1 MMTDLLRAEII
12 EKVAE
17 INPEVFIVE
26 LALRSGKQNSLILR
40 VDTDKGIN
48 MQECSSL
55 SRQLGAWL
63 EAQETFDFS
72 YHLEVSSPGVG
83 TPLVMHR
90 QYVQNIG
97 RNLRV
102 MRQDG
107 QQEEGTLEA
116 VDEEGIVLAP
126 VKIKKG
132 KKKPKAP
139 EAVGKEEP
147 AIRKIRFEEIKE
159 AKVIITI

>member
-1 MMTDLLRAEII
+1 MITDTLRAEII

-26 LALRSGKQNSLILR
+26 LALRRGKQNSLVLR
-40 VDTDKGIN
+40 VDTDKGID
-48 MQECSSL
+48 MQACSSL

-63 EAQETFDFS
+63 ETHEAFDFS

-83 TPLVMHR
+83 APLVMHR

-102 MRQDG
+102 TRQDG
-107 QQEEGTLEA
+107 QQEEGILEA
-116 VDEEGIVLAP
+116 VDAEGIALSPA
-126 VKIKKG
+126 KIKKS
-132 KKKPKAP
+132 KKKPKAA
-139 EAVGKEEP
+139 EVVEEEP
-147 AIRKIRFEEIKE
+147 VSRKIRFEEIKE